1 MLKAWTERIYFQCYM
16 LVISFIAFLRKTC
29 NKIQQSKQ
37 IHFCSDGRSC
47 TFSWVF
53 AVEENGR
60 VFGRRKV
67 NVIQGSFLISVHRI
81 LNLIKCWL
89 MNTRKNVHRNKSQ
102 LIAMVLSQ
110 KNETTATI
118 ESLRDEVKE
127 MNTNFKKLRLMLVLL
142 KQLAIFLWK
151 SQLIQS
157 GSSGQMPSTL
167 VENASI
173 YTTTEP

>member
-1 MLKAWTERIYFQCYM
+1 
-16 LVISFIAFLRKTC
+16 
-29 NKIQQSKQ
+29 
-37 IHFCSDGRSC
+37 
-47 TFSWVF
+47 
-53 AVEENGR
+53 
-60 VFGRRKV
+60 
-67 NVIQGSFLISVHRI
+67 
-81 LNLIKCWL
+81 
-89 MNTRKNVHRNKSQ
+89 MNTLKNIYRNKSQ

-110 KNETTATI
+110 KNETKATI

-127 MNTNFKKLRLMLVLL
+127 MNTNFNKLRLMLVLL

-167 VENASI
+167 VENANI